1 METLSIEVY
10 SNWRV
15 TALEHLRL
23 LQDPAIGADNRS
35 HQTGCY
41 FPFASTL
48 ETTVSVL
55 KNIQPLFHSKSYD
68 YI

>member
-10 SNWRV
+10 SNWRA

-23 LQDPAIGADNRS
+23 LQDPAIGVDNRRL
-35 HQTGCY
+35 QTGCY

-48 ETTVSVL
+48 ERTFSVFTT
-55 KNIQPLFHSKSYD
+55 I
-68 YI
+68 